1 MKVAVTGASGFIGG
15 HVLAELARRGVDVV
29 AASRS
34 GRPSGDA
41 TTAPAGATPA
51 RWVALDLHA
60 PGAEAYARLGRPD
73 VLLHLAWGGLPHYRS
88 LHHFAAELPAQY
100 GFLAGLVEQGLGAI
114 CATGT
119 CFEYGMQSGALAPS
133 TETRPDNP
141 YGYAKDALRRQ
152 LQFLQATRPFRL
164 AWARLFYLWGEGQAA
179 GSLYP
184 LLRQAVARGDA
195 RFPMSGGEQL
205 RDYLPVAEV
214 ARQLVALALDP
225 QANRVTNVC
234 SGQPVSV
241 RALVERWI
249 GENRWSI
256 VPELGRYPYPDYEPL
271 AFWGVPDAAASG
283 AAR

>member
-1 MKVAVTGASGFIGG
+1 MKVAVTGASGFLGG
-15 HVLAELARRGVDVV
+15 HVLAELARRGVAVV
-29 AASRS
+29 ATSRG

-41 TTAPAGATPA
+41 THAGNA
-51 RWVALDLHA
+51 RWLALDLHA
-60 PGAEAYARLGRPD
+60 PGPDSYARLGQPD

-100 GFLAGLVEQGLGAI
+100 AFLAGLVEQGLGAL
-114 CATGT
+114 CVTGT
-119 CFEYGMQSGALAPS
+119 CFEYGMQSGALAP
-133 TETRPDNP
+133 TLETRPDNP

-179 GSLYP
+179 SSLYP

-214 ARQLVALALDP
+214 ARQLVDLALDP
-225 QANRVTNVC
+225 RANRVTNIC
-234 SGQPVSV
+234 SGRPVSV

-249 GENRWSI
+249 AEHGWAI
-256 VPELGRYPYPDYEPL
+256 TPELGRYPYPDYEPL
-271 AFWGVPDAAASG
+271 AFWGVPDAPQDG
-283 AAR
+283 APR